1 MARTVITGAV
11 VALLAALL
19 AVTGGALGITTIWP
33 VLLAVAVGLA
43 AGHVTLGRVV
53 AYVVGVLVSWVMM
66 AIAAGVLPQLAITDA
81 LIVVLAVVIL
91 TAIAALSGERAPLW
105 AGLAGYAAFAALYE
119 PIYAANPTLFLSE
132 SPVALLTILLAGA
145 LGIAIAT
152 IAEFL
157 TAGTGRTDVVRTE
170 EYVEGGVA

>member
-53 AYVVGVLVSWVMM
+53 AYVVGALVSWVMM
-66 AIAAGVLPQLAITDA
+66 AITAGVLPQLAITDA

-157 TAGTGRTDVVRTE
+157 TAGTGRTEVVRSE